1 MVTAPLL
8 QRHLPTKAPEE
19 SDPSIKGEG
28 TGSVAFL
35 SYSQTCINKSWVPP
49 LQERPDRSTP
59 PRDGVRGDESSLAKF
74 SPEHHGTWFPSMGA
88 CGPGLPDWPWTQ
100 VCSVCLERCLVAF
113 QGLPVTEQ
121 GMSKAWLGE
130 AVALGVLRR
139 NYLILNSSQNSL
151 ILASFVSNAE
161 MPGCHEDFT

>member
-1 MVTAPLL
+1 MLLFCLILKLASTRAGSLPFRKGLTEVLLLGMGSGVMSPPWRNSAQSIMELGSPAWAP
-8 QRHLPTKAPEE
+8 
-19 SDPSIKGEG
+19 
-28 TGSVAFL
+28 V
-35 SYSQTCINKSWVPP
+35 
-49 LQERPDRSTP
+49 
-59 PRDGVRGDESSLAKF
+59 
-74 SPEHHGTWFPSMGA
+74 
-88 CGPGLPDWPWTQ
+88 GPGSLDWPWTQ